1 MVLLKS
7 RKKTCDPDFKQDVL
21 LIQNGIWLVIS
32 NVLLD
37 PDWRWKF
44 MILRTI
50 YFGAMAAIRIDLVD
64 NPSTDEADES
74 LTWLALDKL
83 FYDLLSIL
91 FCVWSFGCSF
101 L

>member
-7 RKKTCDPDFKQDVL
+7 RKKTCDPDFKQNVL

-32 NVLLD
+32 NVILD

-50 YFGAMAAIRIDLVD
+50 YFMAMAAIRIDLVE
-64 NPSTDEADES
+64 NPSAEEADMS
-74 LTWLALDKL
+74 LTWLAFDKL
-83 FYDLLSIL
+83 LYDFLSLL
-91 FCVWSFGCSF
+91 FCVWSFGCTI

>member
-37 PDWRWKF
+37 PEWRWKF

-64 NPSTDEADES
+64 NPSNMAG
-74 LTWLALDKL
+74 
-83 FYDLLSIL
+83 YR
-91 FCVWSFGCSF
+91 
-101 L
+101 